1 MRRTTPAVAEINY
14 EALER
19 IRDRAMR
26 YREEF
31 PTLGEIF
38 VPGEGEGG
46 APIAFIL
53 GEAPGAQEVMARR
66 PFVGPAGRA
75 LRDLMASAGLRT
87 QNHDLAVRGKF
98 IPVPAN
104 CWLTNTVK
112 FRPPGNR
119 TPTEKEIKLARKMI
133 RDEWLAVGC
142 PPVVIPVG
150 GVALEAMTGKK
161 LSILK
166 VSGKPEV
173 RNSHIE
179 GVQVTMWPMVHP
191 SYGLRNK
198 AMRPILEKDWVKLGG
213 WLNEQSL

>member
-1 MRRTTPAVAEINY
+1 MRRMTPAAPEINY
-14 EALER
+14 EALDN

-31 PTLGEIF
+31 PTLGEIY
-38 VPGEGEGG
+38 VPGEGEGY
-46 APIAFIL
+46 PPTAFIL

-87 QNHDLAVRGKF
+87 EGRHVADNGKEWQE
-98 IPVPAN
+98 AN

-119 TPTEKEIKLARKMI
+119 TPTEREIELARKMI

-150 GVALEAMTGKK
+150 AVALEAMTGKK

-173 RNSHIE
+173 RNTHIE

-198 AMRPILEKDWVKLGG
+198 AMRPILEKDWIKLGA
-213 WLNEQSL
+213 WLNERSL